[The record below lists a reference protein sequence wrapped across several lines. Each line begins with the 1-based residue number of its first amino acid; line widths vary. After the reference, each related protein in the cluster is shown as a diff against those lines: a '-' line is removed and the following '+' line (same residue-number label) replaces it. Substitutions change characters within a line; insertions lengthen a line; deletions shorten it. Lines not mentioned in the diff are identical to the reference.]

1 MAWINDT
8 QYAAALAGASIEHG
22 YVTLTTVLASVEI
35 ATRMH
40 TVVAGFAS
48 YKTAPD
54 AATSLY
60 CDCTITNGAVTVA
73 DATGAA
79 GTDRVINYLFIG
91 R

>member
-1 MAWINDT
+1 MAWITDT
-8 QYAAALAGASIEHG
+8 QFTATLAGAIIEHG

-35 ATRMH
+35 TTRLH
-40 TVVAGFAS
+40 TVVAAFAS

-54 AATSLY
+54 AATSIY
-60 CDCTITNGAVTVA
+60 CDCAITNGAVTVA